1 MYKIFNFLFLVL
13 SLSVFNTLKAADL
26 LDIYNRALENNNN
39 LKIIESDYFISKE
52 QYNQTLSTIFPDIN
66 IVGQTK
72 DNTIE
77 RYEGAGSIKNYDHDT
92 YSVNLTQPILRLNFF
107 DELDKASINI
117 NKSNFIYNDSKKD
130 LMLEVTEI
138 YFNLINQINLVKI
151 SKTKKYMLELK
162 LSNAR
167 LLYNDG
173 MITDI
178 ELYEHE
184 NNANIASIELEKNE
198 NKLISI
204 KQEVYIL
211 TGKNIFDVNTF
222 NPDAQ
227 LPSLEYDFEMIMS
240 QAMTVDSN
248 IVTAIKD
255 VKIAEN
261 DLSSNRSDHYPTVD
275 LVATYDYSDTSIG
288 SYRGAAKQETSS
300 LSLVLNI
307 PVFQGGYIS
316 SKVRESRYGLEKTK
330 YNLDLI
336 RKNTQK
342 KVLDTFNAFILN
354 KNLFKIKKDNLKN
367 AKKSYSTI
375 KKGFKLGVNTDIE
388 VTNSKYLLDLAE
400 KEYIESV
407 GKYLISDLKIKK
419 HTSKL
424 NIKDLENINKWL
436 IW

>member
-1 MYKIFNFLFLVL
+1 
-13 SLSVFNTLKAADL
+13 
-26 LDIYNRALENNNN
+26 
-39 LKIIESDYFISKE
+39 
-52 QYNQTLSTIFPDIN
+52 
-66 IVGQTK
+66 
-72 DNTIE
+72 
-77 RYEGAGSIKNYDHDT
+77 
-92 YSVNLTQPILRLNFF
+92 
-107 DELDKASINI
+107 
-117 NKSNFIYNDSKKD
+117 
-130 LMLEVTEI
+130 
-138 YFNLINQINLVKI
+138 
-151 SKTKKYMLELK
+151 
-162 LSNAR
+162 
-167 LLYNDG
+167 
-173 MITDI
+173 
-178 ELYEHE
+178 
-184 NNANIASIELEKNE
+184 
-198 NKLISI
+198 
-204 KQEVYIL
+204 
-211 TGKNIFDVNTF
+211 
-222 NPDAQ
+222 
-227 LPSLEYDFEMIMS
+227 
-240 QAMTVDSN
+240 
-248 IVTAIKD
+248 
-255 VKIAEN
+255 
-261 DLSSNRSDHYPTVD
+261 
-275 LVATYDYSDTSIG
+275 
-288 SYRGAAKQETSS
+288 ETSS